1 MKKLGAVAAG
11 ASLAMGLALALG
23 ATNARADEKQI
34 TVDCTKVMEALNGP
48 DVTPRHVAG
57 SMHIPLYMVHKC
69 MDEAKKSLGTS
80 HPAVGPGGAYTDP
93 NDPATKF
100 KHSPW

>member
-1 MKKLGAVAAG
+1 MNKFGALVVGAA
-11 ASLAMGLALALG
+11 LATVMALALG
-23 ATNARADEKQI
+23 ASNAQAQEKQI

-48 DVTPRHVAG
+48 DVTPRDIAG
-57 SMHIPLYMVHKC
+57 HMHIPLYMVHKC

-93 NDPATKF
+93 HDPATKF